1 MWCAAQCS
9 LFMLKCLKTWKRN
22 SRKCSF
28 LHRGVD
34 KRFKQEQKRVQ
45 EIERQMAEEDE
56 LDFSEEHLNRNVEEQ
71 MKNAPS
77 IVKLRES
84 YDKVMELIQ
93 DDG

>member
-1 MWCAAQCS
+1 
-9 LFMLKCLKTWKRN
+9 
-22 SRKCSF
+22 
-28 LHRGVD
+28 
-34 KRFKQEQKRVQ
+34 
-45 EIERQMAEEDE
+45 MAEEDE

>member
-1 MWCAAQCS
+1 MWCAAS
-9 LFMLKCLKTWKRN
+9 MFTVHAEMLEDLEKEFKKMLV
-22 SRKCSF
+22 SSS
-28 LHRGVD
+28 GVD